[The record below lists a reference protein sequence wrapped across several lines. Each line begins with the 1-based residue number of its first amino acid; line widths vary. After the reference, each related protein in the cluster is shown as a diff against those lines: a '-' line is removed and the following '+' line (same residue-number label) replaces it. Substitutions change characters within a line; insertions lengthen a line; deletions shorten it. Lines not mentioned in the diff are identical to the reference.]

1 MNRLFA
7 ALLAPWLLLAP
18 ALPALAQA
26 PGPQAPVAATRSGVQ
41 PPAAAPSA
49 VPEKI
54 GPAAVTPAITRV
66 DINSATLAVLDTLP
80 GVGDARAQ
88 GIVANRPYLTK
99 RDLVTKKVLPSNV
112 FRDVE
117 PRIALVNINTASA
130 DDMAKIL
137 TRIGPVR
144 AAAIVKGRP
153 YATPDEL
160 VTKGVLT
167 PGLFKGIQGLVTAG

>member
-1 MNRLFA
+1 MKRLLA
-7 ALLAPWLLLAP
+7 ALLALTLAAP
-18 ALPALAQA
+18 AFAQTPAQPTPAQTA
-26 PGPQAPVAATRSGVQ
+26 PAIH
-41 PPAAAPSA
+41 PP

-54 GPAAVTPAITRV
+54 GPAAVTPAITMIDV
-66 DINSATLAVLDTLP
+66 NSASPAVLDTLP

-99 RDLVTKKVLPSNV
+99 RDLVTKKVLPANV
-112 FRDVE
+112 FRGVE
-117 PRIALVNINTASA
+117 SRIALVNINTASA

-144 AAAIVKGRP
+144 AAAIVKARP
-153 YATPDEL
+153 YTAPGDL